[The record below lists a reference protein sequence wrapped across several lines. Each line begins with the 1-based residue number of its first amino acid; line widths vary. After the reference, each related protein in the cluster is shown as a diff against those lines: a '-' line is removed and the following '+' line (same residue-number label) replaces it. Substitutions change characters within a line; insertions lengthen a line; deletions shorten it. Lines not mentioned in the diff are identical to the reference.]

1 MSKQKHHCYI
11 QEIRHKQVNEYRF
24 LHFGGKTIRR
34 FDESCF
40 TDLLITHILRTT
52 FLSKFEPEPSD
63 GTSKVGI
70 LYDGS
75 SINRWHKI
83 S

>member
-1 MSKQKHHCYI
+1 MSKKKDHFYIKEIWHKH
-11 QEIRHKQVNEYRF
+11 VNEYWF

-40 TDLLITHILRTT
+40 TDLLMMHIPLAT
-52 FLSKFEPEPSD
+52 FLSKFEYEPSY

-75 SINRWHKI
+75 SINFWHKI